1 MDQPGHSGQARKDHE
16 KWKGEANRDASNGQT
31 FVQPNRGKSLVVR
44 RVGWT
49 VRDGLGTI
57 PGSVWFVRL
66 AGAPYR

>member
-16 KWKGEANRDASNGQT
+16 KWKGEANGDASNGQT

-57 PGSVWFVRL
+57 RGSVWFDRL